1 MVIVKGL
8 LAAALAGLGVFAVY
22 TAGADP
28 AAGTAA
34 HEQQCPPIGL
44 AGLFQPLEH

>member
-8 LAAALAGLGVFAVY
+8 LAAALAGLGMFAVY

-28 AAGTAA
+28 TDVAAAQAA
-34 HEQQCPPIGL
+34 PSPPVGL
-44 AGLFQPLEH
+44 AGLLRPLEH